1 MRCSGVWDAFGASHK
16 AVYWGERGENV
27 AVNGNR
33 LANAFS
39 AWPACR
45 MFQRERVLCFS
56 HLLSTFHR
64 LLWLLLCFF
73 QLPQRMECSLTK
85 LIRKRERVPAQ
96 QVDMIIAQWREA
108 FHILWYDL
116 HPSSSHLLQR
126 SIHVQRIPEHHGIDD
141 QPQGSK
147 LLFLP
152 FTIALAYLSLLSKI
166 GRPCQ
171 AMATFAFV

>member
-1 MRCSGVWDAFGASHK
+1 MGGCC
-16 AVYWGERGENV
+16 GEW
-27 AVNGNR
+27 

-39 AWPACR
+39 AWTACR
-45 MFQRERVLCFS
+45 LFQRGRVLRFS
-56 HLLSTFHR
+56 QRLHAFHR
-64 LLWLLLCFF
+64 LLLLLFRFF
-73 QLPQRMECSLTK
+73 QLPQRMEGSLTN

-108 FHILWYDL
+108 FNILWYDL
-116 HPSSSHLLQR
+116 YPSSSHLLQR

-152 FTIALAYLSLLSKI
+152 FTIPLAYLSLLSKI
-166 GRPCQ
+166 GRSRQ